1 MKRILILTALLMTCL
16 AYSGVAMAD
25 TCPALSTNCID
36 HGGVTW
42 TFTSGGSDGSG
53 GFLVDLSVGTTGS
66 LSGTLNDFSVQFG
79 FGSQLNNNTD
89 VTSVKITNTNA
100 TGWAIAGNGNTNH
113 CGSGNPP
120 FWCASG
126 PSISVPDGT
135 LTFVFDVKGL
145 SSAPTGAEIQAFQGQ
160 GDLAISNPDG
170 IGGPPTTPP
179 EPASMLLL
187 GLGLAGVP
195 FLRRKRS

>member
-1 MKRILILTALLMTCL
+1 MKRILILTVLLM
-16 AYSGVAMAD
+16 VACIGYGAVAKAD

-36 HGGVTW
+36 HGSVTW
-42 TFTSGGSDGSG
+42 TFNNAGSDGSG

-66 LSGTLNDFSVQFG
+66 LTGTLSDFSVQFG
-79 FGSQLNNNTD
+79 TTPTD
-89 VTSVKITNTNA
+89 VTNVTITTTSA
-100 TGWAIAGNGNTNH
+100 TGWAIAGPGNTQH
-113 CGSGNPP
+113 CGTGNTP

-126 PSISVPDGT
+126 PAISVPDGT
-135 LTFVFDVKGL
+135 LTFQFDVTGL
-145 SSAPTGAEIQAFQGQ
+145 GSAPTTVEIQAFQGQ
-160 GDLAISNPDG
+160 GDLAISNPVG
-170 IGGPPTTPP
+170 VGGPPTTTP